1 MDWQLVLM
9 LAIGSLMVLF
19 ALGVPIFAAFLA
31 INVAGTLWLMGPA
44 GFGMFTN
51 SIYDTVTSETLTTIA
66 LFVLMGELL
75 FRSGSIDVIF
85 DSLDTLMGRIRGR
98 LYYFVVALSTLFG
111 ALSGSALAVTA
122 MLSRS
127 ALPVMRDRGYDEKLS
142 VGLIL
147 GGAGLAPI
155 IPPSLMVIII
165 GSLVDVSIA
174 RLLIA
179 GILPG
184 LILAALFLGYMML
197 RLSLNPALAPPM
209 ATEGA
214 TTRSRAERLSALA
227 RMLPFSI
234 IIFAVLG
241 LIMLGIA
248 TPSESAATGVAGAVV
263 VAMIYRRFSLKMA
276 WDSVLSSLGIAA
288 MIIAILAC
296 SKFFSQLLSF
306 TGATAGLV
314 QTATELDAGPVI
326 MLIILMLIPLIA
338 CMFIDQ
344 IAFMMVVVPIYAPI
358 VKLYGFD
365 PVWFWTLFLIN
376 LAVGSL
382 TPPFGYNLFAAKGS
396 APWLR
401 MPMIFAAAMPIVL
414 CFLIGLVLFA
424 VFPVLIT
431 WLPSLI

>member
-1 MDWQLVLM
+1 MDWQLALA
-9 LAIGSLMVLF
+9 LAIGVLMVLF
-19 ALGVPIFAAFLA
+19 ALGVPVFAAFLA
-31 INVAGTLWLMGPA
+31 INVAGTLWLMGTA

-85 DSLDTLMGRIRGR
+85 DSLDTLMGRVKGR
-98 LYYFVVALSTLFG
+98 LYFFVIALSTLFG

-122 MLSRS
+122 MLCRS
-127 ALPVMRDRGYDEKLS
+127 ALPTMRERGYDEKLS

-179 GILPG
+179 GIIPG
-184 LILAALFLGYMML
+184 LILAALFVGYTLMRIAADPSLTPPAADEDRIDRSGPAKL
-197 RLSLNPALAPPM
+197 RAV
-209 ATEGA
+209 G
-214 TTRSRAERLSALA
+214 

-234 IIFAVLG
+234 IIFSVMG
-241 LIMLGIA
+241 LILLGVA
-248 TPSESAATGVAGAVV
+248 TPSESAATGVAGAVL
-263 VAMIYRRFSLKMA
+263 VALFYRRFSFGMA
-276 WDSVLSSLGIAA
+276 WQALVSSVGISA
-288 MIIAILAC
+288 MIVAILAC

-314 QTATELDAGPVI
+314 EAATAFDAGP
-326 MLIILMLIPLIA
+326 MLMLLVLMLIPLVA

-344 IAFMMVVVPIYAPI
+344 IAFMMVVVPIYAPL
-358 VKLYGFD
+358 VKLYGYD

-396 APWLR
+396 APWLK
-401 MPMIFAAAMPIVL
+401 MPVIFSAAIPMVA
-414 CFLIGLVLFA
+414 CYLIGLVLFA
-424 VFPVLIT
+424 LVPRLVT
-431 WLPSLI
+431 WLPGLV

>member
-1 MDWQLVLM
+1 MDWQIVLS
-9 LAIGSLMVLF
+9 LAIGTLMVLF
-19 ALGVPIFAAFLA
+19 ALGVPVFAAFLA
-31 INVAGTLWLMGPA
+31 INVAGTFWLMGSA

-85 DSLDTLMGRIRGR
+85 DSLDTLMGRIKGR
-98 LYYFVVALSTLFG
+98 LYFFVVALSTLFG

-122 MLSRS
+122 MLCRS
-127 ALPVMRDRGYDEKLS
+127 ALPTMRDRGYDEKLS

-179 GILPG
+179 GIIPG
-184 LILAALFLGYMML
+184 LILAGLFIAYTLFKIATD
-197 RLSLNPALAPPM
+197 PKAVPPM
-209 ATEGA
+209 SADDQRKRTG
-214 TTRSRAERLSALA
+214 AERWRAFG

-234 IIFAVLG
+234 IIFSVLG

-248 TPSESAATGVAGAVV
+248 TPSESAATGVAGAIL
-263 VAMIYRRFSLKMA
+263 VAAFYRRFSLSMA
-276 WDSVLSSLGIAA
+276 WDSIMSSLGISA
-288 MIIAILAC
+288 MIVAILAC

-306 TGATAGLV
+306 TGATAGMV
-314 QTATELDAGPVI
+314 QTATELNAGPMV
-326 MLIILMLIPLIA
+326 MLLILMLIPLIA

-358 VKLYGFD
+358 VKLYEFD

-376 LAVGSL
+376 LAIGSL

-396 APWLR
+396 APWLK
-401 MPMIFAAAMPIVL
+401 MPMIFSAAIPIVV

-431 WLPSLI
+431 WLPSFL